1 MQKISELLGDQ
12 RIAGSLLLI
21 CVGAIVGLHS
31 WASYPIGT
39 VQRMGPGMF
48 PLALS
53 LTLVALGVL
62 IGALA
67 LRESTRIEIPRPAWW
82 PALKVL
88 GGVLAFALAVKP
100 FGMIPAIVL
109 LTVIASNAGQKVSY
123 VRIILLAFTLC
134 VIVIVVFLL
143 GLAMQFELFRW
154 GI

>member
-1 MQKISELLGDQ
+1 
-12 RIAGSLLLI
+12 
-21 CVGAIVGLHS
+21 
-31 WASYPIGT
+31 
-39 VQRMGPGMF
+39 MF
-48 PLALS
+48 PLGLA

-123 VRIILLAFTLC
+123 VRIALLAFTLC
-134 VIVIVVFLL
+134 VIVIVVFRM
-143 GLAMQFELFRW
+143 GLAMPFDLFRW
-154 GI
+154 GV